1 VTKMNKT
8 WLITKHEFLTMIKRK
23 GFIIMTL
30 AIPVIALLGLLAAQ
44 IIPTLTKDTTPAI
57 EKIGYVDYAGVFT
70 TGITEGK
77 VTVVPYATEA
87 DAKAALLD
95 KEIAAYLVI
104 PTDYIATG
112 WLQRY
117 TLKNEIE
124 ISGAGQTAIRDF
136 LLGNLLQGNSP
147 EVIVRAKNPMN
158 IATITLTSTGD
169 IAEQQGGIG
178 AMLLGYL
185 FAILL
190 IMSIFSSSGYLLQG
204 LGEEKEN
211 RVMEILLS
219 SVSSAQLLIGK
230 VIGLG
235 AGGLLQIVVWMVS
248 AGVMLKVAMD
258 NFSDVIGVLNVTP
271 EFLILGVIYFILGYL
286 LVAVL
291 MAGAGAI
298 APTARE
304 GQQMSVLFTL
314 PVILPIYFITLI
326 MEHPENVVVK
336 ILTFIPITSPITVMI
351 RLGLSEIPAWE
362 IAVSIV
368 LIALSIVGCF
378 VLVKK
383 LFRTYLLMYG
393 KRPDFRQIVQ
403 SFRKA

>member
-1 VTKMNKT
+1 MNKT
-8 WLITKHEFLTMIKRK
+8 WLIIKHEFLTMVKRK

-30 AIPVIALLGLLAAQ
+30 AIPVVALLGLLAAQ
-44 IIPTLTKDTTPAI
+44 IVPNLVNDTAPTT
-57 EKIGYVDYAGVFT
+57 EKIGYVDYAGAFPA
-70 TGITEGK
+70 GITEGK
-77 VTVVPYATEA
+77 VSVVHYATEA

-95 KEIAAYLVI
+95 EEIAAYLVI

-124 ISGAGQTAIRDF
+124 ISGVGQTAIRDF
-136 LLGNLLQGNSP
+136 LLGNLLQGNTP
-147 EVIVRAKNPMN
+147 EVIARAKNPMN
-158 IATITLTSTGD
+158 IITTTLTSTGD
-169 IAEQQGGIG
+169 VAEQQGGIS
-178 AMLLGYL
+178 AMILAYI

-190 IMSIFSSSGYLLQG
+190 MMSIFSSSGYLLQG

-248 AGVMLKVAMD
+248 AGVMLKLALD

-271 EFLILGVIYFILGYL
+271 EFLVLGVIYFILGYL

-314 PVILPIYFITLI
+314 PVILPIYFMALI
-326 MEHPENVVVK
+326 MEHPENIVVQ
-336 ILTFIPITSPITVMI
+336 ILTFIPITSPMTIMM
-351 RLGLSEIPAWE
+351 RLGLSEITSWE

-378 VLVKK
+378 ILAKK

-393 KRPDFRQIVQ
+393 KRPDLRQILQ

>member
-1 VTKMNKT
+1 MNKT